1 MPRVTSKHFSRELLR
16 KIKEDRVVNGAAALA
31 FYWVLALF
39 PAAIFLLTLLP
50 YLPIANLEQAIM
62 AQLHRAMPPQAAD
75 LFAGTVTGVVS
86 KHNAG
91 LLSFGLLFALW
102 SASSGTYAVMQQL
115 DATHDVVES
124 RGFFKVRG
132 AAIAL
137 TIAFVALVLV
147 GFALVVFG
155 GDLQEWIAGALG
167 WSKPVRV
174 AFALLRW
181 MVIAFT
187 LLFAI
192 AVLYKFGPDV
202 DRKFALFTPGTVLA
216 TIGFAVAAF
225 GFRVYVTHFAR
236 YDKIYGSL
244 GAFIVLLLWL
254 FVMGLVLL
262 VGSEVD
268 ALSVPYRTRGNEEP
282 GTVQGAAHPQPA

>member
-1 MPRVTSKHFSRELLR
+1 MPRVTSKRFGRELLR
-16 KIKEDRVVNGAAALA
+16 KIKEDRVFNGAAALA

-62 AQLHRAMPPQAAD
+62 AQLHRVMPPQAAD

-86 KHNAG
+86 HRNAG

-124 RGFFKVRG
+124 RGFVKVRG
-132 AAIAL
+132 EAIAI
-137 TIAFVALVLV
+137 TIAFVVLVLV

-155 GDLQEWIAGALG
+155 GDIQDWAAGALG
-167 WSKPVRV
+167 SSTPVLFV
-174 AFALLRW
+174 FALLRW
-181 MVIAFT
+181 VVIAST

-192 AVLYKFGPDV
+192 ALLYKFGPDI

-225 GFRVYVTHFAR
+225 GFRVYVGHFASYQR
-236 YDKIYGSL
+236 IYGGL
-244 GAFIVLLLWL
+244 GAFIVLLMWL

-262 VGSEVD
+262 VGSEID
-268 ALSVPYRTRGNEEP
+268 ALTVPYRTHGNEEP
-282 GTVQGAAHPQPA
+282 GTVQGAALRSPA

>member
-1 MPRVTSKHFSRELLR
+1 MARVTSKRFGRELLR
-16 KIKEDRVVNGAAALA
+16 KLEEDRVVNGAAALA

-50 YLPIANLEQAIM
+50 YLPVANLEQAIV
-62 AQLHRAMPPQAAD
+62 AQLHRAMPAQAAD
-75 LFAGTVTGVVS
+75 LFARTVDGVVS
-86 KHNAG
+86 RRHAG

-102 SASSGTYAVMQQL
+102 SASSGTYAVMKQL
-115 DATHDVVES
+115 DVTHDVVES

-132 AAIAL
+132 AAILL
-137 TIAFVALVLV
+137 TIAFVALVVV

-155 GDLQEWIAGALG
+155 GVLEDWSAGALG
-167 WSKPVRV
+167 WSKPVLFV
-174 AFALLRW
+174 FALLRW
-181 MVIAFT
+181 IVIAFT

-192 AVLYKFGPDV
+192 ALLYKFGPDV
-202 DRKFALFTPGTVLA
+202 ERKFKLFTPGTVLA

-254 FVMGLVLL
+254 FVMGLVIL
-262 VGSEVD
+262 VGSEID
-268 ALSVPYRTRGNEEP
+268 ALSVPYRTHGNEEP
-282 GTVQGAAHPQPA
+282 GAAHGSHPQPA